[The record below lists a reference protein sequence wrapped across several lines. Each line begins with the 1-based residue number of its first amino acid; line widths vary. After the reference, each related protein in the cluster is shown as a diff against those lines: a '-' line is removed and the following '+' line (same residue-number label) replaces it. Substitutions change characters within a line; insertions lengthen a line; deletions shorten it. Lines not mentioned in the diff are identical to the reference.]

1 MVIPA
6 GQSSRLGLVLRFK
19 DMDKKKLEQTK
30 WGWVILFF
38 STGTLLC
45 CALPILLVTLG
56 AGAVVATVAANIPFL
71 VALSLYKSWMFL
83 FSGILL
89 LFGGWLLYRPSRT
102 CPTTPELAELCTK
115 AYHWNHRLY
124 WISVGIWNTGFF
136 FFFIF

>member
-1 MVIPA
+1 
-6 GQSSRLGLVLRFK
+6 
-19 DMDKKKLEQTK
+19 MDKKKLEQTK

-89 LFGGWLLYRPSRT
+89 LFGGWLL
-102 CPTTPELAELCTK
+102 
-115 AYHWNHRLY
+115 
-124 WISVGIWNTGFF
+124 
-136 FFFIF
+136 